1 MKIGKLTDRENT
13 MGDSIHILVVDDH
26 QVVREG
32 LHRLLSEEE
41 GMELVGQGANSE
53 EALLQ
58 VEMFSPNIVLMDIK
72 MPGVDGNCPF
82 LMFPLRRVHES

>member
-1 MKIGKLTDRENT
+1 
-13 MGDSIHILVVDDH
+13 MGESIHILVVDDH

-58 VEMFSPNIVLMDIK
+58 IEMFSPNIVLMDK
-72 MPGVDGNCPF
+72 KCPA
-82 LMFPLRRVHES
+82 LMGSNLPDN